1 MYSYITFIMGK
12 EIELLKKM
20 ITVVDSY
27 RINLFLSVKHVD
39 NEIEQ
44 VKIKSEIKREWKRLR
59 EKMVK
64 MANASL
70 NIPQLKK
77 IAKIREVLRF
87 IVWSIV
93 FLAFATFMFTMI
105 IGVGDFSIIWIA
117 ASMALLILMTLEP
130 LFNYAIAKNV
140 EKYYSEN
147 AQRFEETKNQL
158 RNFAQQLIF
167 ALKEEMQ
174 KVKESFENNPI
185 KIYNV
190 DYQRIK
196 VKKRPT
202 FWRRHYVITIS

>member
-1 MYSYITFIMGK
+1 MNK

-20 ITVVDSY
+20 ITVVDSH

-44 VKIKSEIKREWKRLR
+44 VKLKDEIKKEWKRVR

-70 NIPQLKK
+70 NIPLLKK

-93 FLAFATFMFTMI
+93 FIAFATFMFTMI
-105 IGVGDFSIIWIA
+105 VGIGDFSIIWIT
-117 ASMALLILMTLEP
+117 ASIALLILMALEP
-130 LFNYAIAKNV
+130 IFNYVIAKSV
-140 EKYYSEN
+140 EKYYLEN
-147 AQRFEETKNQL
+147 AQRFEETKHQL
-158 RNFAQQLIF
+158 KNFAQQLIY

-174 KVKESFENNPI
+174 KAKESSEDNPI
-185 KIYNV
+185 KIYNI

-196 VKKRPT
+196 VKKNPT
-202 FWRRHYVITIS
+202 LWRRHYVITIS

>member
-1 MYSYITFIMGK
+1 MSK

-20 ITVVDSY
+20 VTVVDSY

-39 NEIEQ
+39 SEIEQ
-44 VKIKSEIKREWKRLR
+44 VKLRSELKREWKRLR
-59 EKMVK
+59 EKMIK

-105 IGVGDFSIIWIA
+105 FGMGDFSIIWIT
-117 ASMALLILMTLEP
+117 ASMALLVLMILEP
-130 LFNYAIAKNV
+130 IFNYAIAKNV
-140 EKYYSEN
+140 ERYYSEN
-147 AQRFEETKNQL
+147 AQRFEETKKQL
-158 RNFAQQLIF
+158 KHFAQQLIF
-167 ALKEEMQ
+167 ALKEELQ
-174 KVKESFENNPI
+174 KEKEPFENNPI

-196 VKKRPT
+196 VKKSPAL
-202 FWRRHYVITIS
+202 WRRHYVIIVS

>member
-1 MYSYITFIMGK
+1 MNK

-44 VKIKSEIKREWKRLR
+44 VKLKDEIKKEWKRIR

-70 NIPQLKK
+70 NIPLLKK
-77 IAKIREVLRF
+77 IAKIRELLRF

-93 FLAFATFMFTMI
+93 FLAFATFMFTI
-105 IGVGDFSIIWIA
+105 ITSIGDFSIIWIT
-117 ASMALLILMTLEP
+117 ASIALLILMALEP
-130 LFNYAIAKNV
+130 IFNYAIAKSV
-140 EKYYSEN
+140 EKYYLEN
-147 AQRFEETKNQL
+147 AQRFEGTKHQL
-158 RNFAQQLIF
+158 KIFAQQLIYV
-167 ALKEEMQ
+167 LKEEMQ
-174 KVKESFENNPI
+174 KAKESFEGNPI
-185 KIYNV
+185 KIYNI

-196 VKKRPT
+196 VKKNPAL
-202 FWRRHYVITIS
+202 WRRHYVITIS

>member
-1 MYSYITFIMGK
+1 MNK

-20 ITVVDSY
+20 ITVVDSH

-44 VKIKSEIKREWKRLR
+44 VKLKDEIKKEWKRVR

-70 NIPQLKK
+70 NIPLLKK

-93 FLAFATFMFTMI
+93 FIAFATFMFTMI
-105 IGVGDFSIIWIA
+105 VGIGDFSIIWIT
-117 ASMALLILMTLEP
+117 ASIALLILMALEP
-130 LFNYAIAKNV
+130 IFNYVIAKSV
-140 EKYYSEN
+140 EKYYLEN
-147 AQRFEETKNQL
+147 AQRFEGTKHQL
-158 RNFAQQLIF
+158 KIFAQQLIY

-174 KVKESFENNPI
+174 KAKESSEDNPI
-185 KIYNV
+185 KIYNI

-196 VKKRPT
+196 VKKNPT
-202 FWRRHYVITIS
+202 LWRRHYVITIS